1 MRSSRK
7 PNSRS
12 WLHRDLRRRQHSAY
26 DLGHGSDRA
35 SGAINIRREKLMESL
50 KLQNFEKLGPFEI
63 KDELIKLAKKTS
75 RTTQS
80 AFLNAGRGNPNWI
93 ATTPR
98 DGFFLLGQF
107 ALTESRRVMDHPAG
121 IGGMPQAAGIAGR
134 FDAWM
139 AKHEDEPGAEFLRAM
154 VPFAVRQFDFT
165 PDA

>member
-26 DLGHGSDRA
+26 DLGHGSDGA
-35 SGAINIRREKLMESL
+35 SGAINIRREKLMESIN
-50 KLQNFEKLGPFEI
+50 LQDFEKLGPFEI

-93 ATTPR
+93 ATKPR
-98 DGFFLLGQF
+98 EGFFLLGQF
-107 ALTESRRVMDHPAG
+107 AITESKRVMEHPAG
-121 IGGMPQAAGIAGR
+121 IGGMPQSQGITGHIWERLTNAANIA
-134 FDAWM
+134 
-139 AKHEDEPGAEFLRAM
+139 RAH
-154 VPFAVRQFDFT
+154 FFS
-165 PDA
+165 